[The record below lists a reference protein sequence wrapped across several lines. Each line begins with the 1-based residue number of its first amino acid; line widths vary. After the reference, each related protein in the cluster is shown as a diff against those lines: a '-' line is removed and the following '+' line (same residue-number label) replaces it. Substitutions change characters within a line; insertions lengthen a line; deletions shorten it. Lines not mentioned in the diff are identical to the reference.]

1 MILECFS
8 GNKSIVIW
16 VCFGQ
21 YEGMLELMQAL
32 FVVKLFNND
41 NNSSSFLECLGSSW
55 FHLLLGEDTTLG
67 EVLVCFSLAAPSA
80 TLVAEHSD
88 VCLGSGWKDNALLFP

>member
-1 MILECFS
+1 M
-8 GNKSIVIW
+8 
-16 VCFGQ
+16 
-21 YEGMLELMQAL
+21 
-32 FVVKLFNND
+32 
-41 NNSSSFLECLGSSW
+41 SW
-55 FHLLLGEDTTLG
+55 KQLVPFAAREDTMLG